1 MRLLTTVF
9 LSACALPVALSQNA
23 QAIVSGLQAIQGQ
36 TQYLDN
42 MVAHFT
48 GTPLLGAVDVVNIQ
62 QQSDQVARA
71 IEACIA
77 AARAVPARLSPRDS
91 EAVAAAVLAL
101 RPVTEQLLDRLATM
115 KPIFDQAFVGLVS
128 VSKQVQTS
136 LQDQKA
142 LVSALGYAIARKL
155 SGAYRAAARELLDE
169 FKDAF
174 DEAISEYVVADHV
187 QLPVIPIPGLIPKR
201 EAAEPVASEA

>member
-23 QAIVSGLQAIQGQ
+23 QAIVAGLQGIQGQ
-36 TQYLDN
+36 TAYLDY
-42 MVAHFT
+42 MLSKFT
-48 GTPLLGAVDVVNIQ
+48 GTPLAGAVDIINIQ

-71 IEACIA
+71 IRSCTWAAEATPYI
-77 AARAVPARLSPRDS
+77 LDTQGS
-91 EAVAAAVLAL
+91 EAVSAAVLAL
-101 RPVTEQLLDRLATM
+101 RPITEQLLHRITYM

-136 LQDQKA
+136 LTDQKA
-142 LVSALGYAIARKL
+142 LVAALGHAITQRL
-155 SGAYRAAARELLDE
+155 SGAYRAAAPELIDE

-174 DEAISEYVVADHV
+174 DEAIGAFVVPDSI

-201 EAAEPVASEA
+201 DVKAVTFRA